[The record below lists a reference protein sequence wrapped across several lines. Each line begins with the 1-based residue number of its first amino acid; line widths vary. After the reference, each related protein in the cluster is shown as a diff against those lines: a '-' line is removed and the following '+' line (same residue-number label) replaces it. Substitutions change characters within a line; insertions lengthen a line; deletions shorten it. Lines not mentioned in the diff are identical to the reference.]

1 MVVVGDNV
9 MKINPKYLEML
20 LYQPASATRA
30 VRVPLK
36 CNKDG
41 ARQTHGFQLLRLK
54 MQEHQQAPLCIKIKD
69 TAYKLHHKRRSK
81 KKNPVMAIN
90 VPKLYV

>member
-1 MVVVGDNV
+1 MAGDNV

-41 ARQTHGFQLLRLK
+41 ARLTYGFQLLRLK